1 MYSIDYT
8 RKNRKYNTVIWLVLL
23 LFREWIMKF
32 GSQAKPLV
40 GCEIQTDKV
49 NEREYE

>member
-1 MYSIDYT
+1 MHVFWYT
-8 RKNRKYNTVIWLVLL
+8 NVIYINGTEHNTVIWLVLL

-40 GCEIQTDKV
+40 VQIQTDT
-49 NEREYE
+49 